1 MVMVAW
7 RCDLCGHVWLARGP
21 RPPELCAK
29 CRRRRW
35 HTGKWDGNVR
45 LGDQEGLKIADVEG
59 GVLKA
64 VMVEGVGMA
73 VVKVSPRAGAHGDA
87 ITGGD
92 LLRQERTADLFA
104 KGSGKG
110 ARQTAKSQEGAS
122 PLAAGDYGAMV
133 DLWLQFLRPL
143 PHSRRTGVLVEFFK
157 LLPQS
162 YRSDVMW
169 AATSPRILK
178 PRPK

>member
-21 RPPELCAK
+21 EPPELCAR

-35 HTGKWDGNVR
+35 NTCQWDGKVE
-45 LGDQEGLKIADVEG
+45 LGDQQGLKIANVEG
-59 GVLKA
+59 GELKI

-73 VVKVSPRAGAHGDA
+73 VVKVGPRAKAHGHA
-87 ITGGD
+87 TTGGD
-92 LLRQERTADLFA
+92 LLQQESMAGLFA
-104 KGSGKG
+104 EGSGKG
-110 ARQTAKSQEGAS
+110 ARHTAKQEGPS
-122 PLAAGDYGAMV
+122 PLAAGDYRAMA

-143 PHSRRTGVLVEFFK
+143 PHSRRLGMLVEFFK